1 MDRNYRV
8 RAKEAS
14 MDGTKVVVRAE
25 QPKGASH
32 AKTKEAAG
40 VKKIVVKVKRPT
52 RYIQGK

>member
-1 MDRNYRV
+1 
-8 RAKEAS
+8 